1 MTDDLLTSSDAWRC
15 GAALLRPL
23 GRLHFRFS
31 PEPVIYIIPV
41 ASAALLVNFISSPRD
56 QLAQIELSV
65 TIITLGRG
73 LRLSP
78 SRGSLRRFRGGASR
92 VIEFPILFHYQLSV
106 EIKTRSRT
114 KKPAK
119 GQRLRP
125 RCGCNLESIESALN
139 SN

>member
-1 MTDDLLTSSDAWRC
+1 MTDDLLTSSDARRC
-15 GAALLRPL
+15 GAALLRPQ

-65 TIITLGRG
+65 TLITLGQS

-78 SRGSLRRFRGGASR
+78 SRGSLGRFRRFGQRFIG
-92 VIEFPILFHYQLSV
+92 FPILFHYQLSV
-106 EIKTRSRT
+106 EIKTRNHTNRT
-114 KKPAK
+114 SEGAAPAALL
-119 GQRLRP
+119 RLQY
-125 RCGCNLESIESALN
+125 
-139 SN
+139 